1 MLNLA
6 ICSKSWLYRS
16 PAAIAMLPS
25 RSCAM
30 QWKGMKLL
38 KYLVSVSRLIYEQ
51 VIRYLKG
58 ICIKVYFLIC
68 EPSLPEIKPIVP
80 VGYLNWLDNDTKCS
94 YGISSAV
101 QEV

>member
-1 MLNLA
+1 
-6 ICSKSWLYRS
+6 
-16 PAAIAMLPS
+16 
-25 RSCAM
+25 M

-94 YGISSAV
+94 YVFGSAV
-101 QEV
+101 QELVQEYSLNSLDMPTVGQNGN